1 MNVWVI
7 TSLISNGIVGALLVR
22 ISSLKSENRR
32 LRQEIAALEAFD
44 YSQTDRAHALRSVL
58 DDDDP
63 DVRRIY

>member
-1 MNVWVI
+1 MI
-7 TSLISNGIVGALLVR
+7 LILVLIAVFLGAK
-22 ISSLKSENRR
+22 IYHLKRENRR

-58 DDDDP
+58 GDDDP